1 MEFEVRRSTR
11 ASIARRLQKEFAST
25 PLKKPQACLDTTALD
40 EFSAIMQTPSEDGQH
55 SLLTLD
61 RKAAEINAESN
72 PTINN
77 CPQINKASEK
87 KQSKVAIPVVKQL
100 EEMRPTIERSA
111 KKIDRI
117 NEKLRTCEGLMCH
130 GLMAGLSAQDQ
141 GVTFA
146 KELKRHK
153 QLTAA
158 FRKRFGEEFPQPQG
172 PGVNTKTSYQ
182 LLQSLFD

>member
-1 MEFEVRRSTR
+1 MRRSTR
-11 ASIARRLQKEFAST
+11 SVARCLQKEFAST
-25 PLKKPQACLDTTALD
+25 PLKGPQACLDTTALD
-40 EFSAIMQTPSEDGQH
+40 ECSAIMQSPSEDGQH
-55 SLLTLD
+55 ISLTLD

-77 CPQINKASEK
+77 CPQINKASEQ
-87 KQSKVAIPVVKQL
+87 KQSKVAIPVVVKQL

-111 KKIDRI
+111 KKIDKI
-117 NEKLRTCEGLMCH
+117 NEKLRTCEGLMSH

-158 FRKRFGEEFPQPQG
+158 FRKRFGEEFPQPRG